1 MKQITKKLISLLL
14 AISLVFC
21 GVCIGISDIRARAEA
36 EVEAGVQ
43 GYCGDNLLWRYT
55 YDTKTLDIIGT
66 GDMYDYTGVGTGKVP
81 WKRPGIFFDGI
92 EQLNISSGVTSIGN
106 SAFCSL
112 EITSVVI
119 PNTVTRIGSSAFSG
133 CSALNGIVLPDSV
146 TSIGSD
152 AFDDTGIY
160 NNASNW
166 ENGVLYI
173 GNHLIDT
180 NSEIIPSEY
189 RVKDGTLT
197 IADYAFYR
205 NSVTSLIIPSSVTSI
220 GANVM
225 LFGSTSEITF
235 ENNSKLT
242 NIGEGAFS
250 ELYYLKEI
258 ILPESVLCI
267 GDKAFYYCFRL
278 EYVHI
283 PSSTQTIG
291 ENILEK
297 TTAYICSETAD
308 CYAKEYADENG
319 IEFRV
324 CGENPGIVPTFRENC
339 PFCGEEFDNA
349 DEYNSHIAY
358 ENAKKQIKIEIRK
371 PSTTIIS
378 YGDSIILHADVENM
392 PADAKIVWEA
402 NNDNFS
408 YQPSEDGKACKIS
421 PESKGDTTFTAKIVD
436 ENENTI
442 CSDDQN
448 MTSKAGFFDKIIAF
462 FKGIFGLN
470 KTYSDT
476 SKTV

>member
-1 MKQITKKLISLLL
+1 MKQITKKLISLIL

-21 GVCIGISDIRARAEA
+21 GVYIGMSDIRARALPGD
-36 EVEAGVQ
+36 AGVT
-43 GYCGDNLLWRYT
+43 GYCGDNLIWKYT

-66 GDMYDYTGVGTGKVP
+66 GDMRDYTGVGTEKVP
-81 WKRPGIFFDGI
+81 WKDFDGI

-106 SAFCSL
+106 SAFGSL

-119 PNTVTRIGSSAFSG
+119 PNTVTRIGSYAFSG

-146 TSIGSD
+146 TSIGAE

-173 GNHLIDT
+173 GNHLIER
-180 NSEIIPSEY
+180 NSEIIPNEY
-189 RVKDGTLT
+189 KVKDGTLT

-205 NSVTSLIIPSSVTSI
+205 NSVTNLIIPSSVTSI
-220 GANVM
+220 GASAM
-225 LFGSTSEITF
+225 LFGTISEITF

-250 ELYYLKEI
+250 DLYYLKEI
-258 ILPESVLCI
+258 VLPESVLCI
-267 GDKAFYYCFRL
+267 GDKAFYNCIRL
-278 EYVHI
+278 ENIHI
-283 PSSTQTIG
+283 PSSVQTIG
-291 ENILEK
+291 ENILEN
-297 TTAYICSETAD
+297 TTAYICSETAN
-308 CYAKEYADENG
+308 CYAKEYADKNG
-319 IEFRV
+319 VEFRV
-324 CGENPGIVPTFRENC
+324 CGEIPGTVPTFRENC
-339 PFCGEEFDNA
+339 PFCGEEFVNA
-349 DEYNSHIAY
+349 DEYNSHIIY
-358 ENAKKQIKIEIRK
+358 ENAKKEIKIEIRK
-371 PSTTIIS
+371 PSTTTVS

-392 PADAKIVWEA
+392 PANTEIVWEA
-402 NNDNFS
+402 DNDNFS
-408 YQPSEDGKACKIS
+408 FTPSEDGKTCKIS
-421 PESKGDTTFTAKIVD
+421 PNSKGDTTFTAKLVD

-462 FKGIFGLN
+462 FKMIFGLN
-470 KTYSDT
+470 KTYADT